1 MTRAYVG
8 LGANLGDRLATIASA
23 LRAIDELE
31 STAVVAVSEVY
42 ESEAWPDPSAPAY
55 ANAVAVVET
64 ELSARTLMRLMGE
77 IETVLGRVPDVRNA
91 PRPIDLDLILYGDE
105 EWEGPEVVVPHPR
118 FLEREFV
125 VRPLLEVDPLVTMP
139 DGSAVTADKV
149 AVGRITGV
157 LGMVPGFED
166 VTRGPAGSGLDEE
179 WVEVAEGGGPPGSG
193 QVPSV
198 DALLLFE
205 RSVLDA
211 EGIPYAWDPYP
222 PELWT
227 NPWGLAR
234 PFKLLVPEAFAE
246 QARRAIAE
254 AVAAP
259 PAEEEAAGQAA
270 EGAVEADEP
279 ERTGEEG

>member
-8 LGANLGDRLATIASA
+8 LGANLGDRLENIAAA
-23 LRAIDELE
+23 LRAIDDLE
-31 STAVVAVSEVY
+31 DTAVVAVSEVY
-42 ESEAWPDPSAPAY
+42 ESEAWPDPAAPAY

-64 ELSARTLMRLMGE
+64 ELSADTLLRLMGE
-77 IETVLGRVPDVRNA
+77 IEAALGRAPDARNA
-91 PRPIDLDLILYGDE
+91 SRPIDLDIILFGDE
-105 EWEGPEVVVPHPR
+105 EWDGPEVVIPHPR
-118 FLEREFV
+118 FLERDFV
-125 VRPLLEVDPLVTMP
+125 VRPLLEVDPLVVMP
-139 DGSAVTADKV
+139 DGSAVCDDKV

-157 LGMVPGFED
+157 LGLVPGYED

-193 QVPSV
+193 QAPSV
-198 DALLLFE
+198 DAALLFE
-205 RSVLDA
+205 RSVLDG

-246 QARRAIAE
+246 RARRAIAE
-254 AVAAP
+254 ANAAP
-259 PAEEEAAGQAA
+259 PADEEPDSGPED
-270 EGAVEADEP
+270 DE
-279 ERTGEEG
+279 